1 MTAPSRPWR
10 SLLLVLKGVGLG
22 AATLLLALLLTIGWH
37 LLTHGRTQPI
47 RDASGQAVPGSVAS
61 LEPISL
67 NGVPQWVLVR
77 GRSTR
82 NPVILFLHGGPGMPA
97 MYLAHAWQ
105 RPLEDDFVVVQ
116 WDRLGAGKSFFGG
129 IPSRYLSVRRLL
141 DDTYELVNVL
151 RGRFQQDRIILVG
164 HSWGSYLGMLAVRE
178 RPDLFRAYVGVGQLT
193 GQGRDDSAVARLQ
206 EAFIRR
212 EAARRDVPEAARE
225 LDARGR
231 EVAEKWL
238 FRFGGELRGATSWWS
253 LMRIGLRA
261 PEYTLGDILRVQKG
275 LALYSR
281 GLSYDV
287 PADTLRVN
295 VTVVQVPVFIVA
307 GRYDYN
313 TPSELAERYFAEVRA
328 PKKAFVWFERS
339 AHFPFLEEPQRFA
352 EVMRQVAAETAPGR
366 GR

>member
-1 MTAPSRPWR
+1 VTAPARPRR
-10 SLLLVLKGVGLG
+10 SLWLVLTGVGLG
-22 AATLLLALLLTIGWH
+22 AGALFLALLLATGWH
-37 LLTHGRTQPI
+37 LLNHGRTPPV
-47 RDASGQAVPGSVAS
+47 RGASGQAVPGSVAS

-82 NPVILFLHGGPGMPA
+82 NPVVLFLHGGPGMPA

-105 RPLEDDFVVVQ
+105 RPLESDFVVVQ
-116 WDRLGAGKSFFGG
+116 WDRLGVGKSYFGA
-129 IPSRYLSVRRLL
+129 IPSRYLTVRRLL
-141 DDTYELVNVL
+141 DDTYALVNVL

-193 GQGRDDSAVARLQ
+193 GQGRGDSAVARLQ

-212 EAARRDVPEAARE
+212 EAARRGVPEAARE
-225 LDARGR
+225 LDAQGR
-231 EVAEKWL
+231 EVVEKWV
-238 FRFGGELRGATSWWS
+238 FRFGGELRGATSWWP

-261 PEYTLGDILRVQKG
+261 PEYTLGDVLRVQKG

-287 PADTLRVN
+287 PLDTLRVN
-295 VTVVQVPVFIVA
+295 VTAVQVPVFIVA
-307 GRYDYN
+307 GRYDYV
-313 TPSELAERYFAEVRA
+313 TPSELSERYFTQLRA
-328 PKKAFVWFERS
+328 PKKAFVWFNRS
-339 AHFPFLEEPQRFA
+339 AHFPFLEEPGRFA

-366 GR
+366 EP